1 MSDISRRLLMHASL
15 AAPVLAAGAA
25 AAAPRPET
33 LLDLAGAKL
42 EPSRLSEAAL
52 VIIDAQNEYRHGPLA
67 LSGIEPAIRRLAVL
81 LKRARAA
88 GTPVIHIA
96 QIGDPGQMFDRKSE
110 RGQFVKEITPLPGET
125 VIEKPLPNS
134 FARTTLQ
141 AHLETLK
148 RKQIVV
154 AGFMTHMCVSS
165 TVRAGFD
172 LDYRITVAA
181 DATATRALPS
191 ATGGHAVA
199 ARDVQASALAALA
212 DFFAAI
218 APVSVIPA

>member
-1 MSDISRRLLMHASL
+1 MSNISRRFLMHAGL
-15 AAPVLAAGAA
+15 AAPVVAAGAA
-25 AAAPRPET
+25 AATPRPKT
-33 LLDLAGAKL
+33 LLDLAGQTLK
-42 EPSRLSEAAL
+42 PSRLSQAAL
-52 VIIDAQNEYRHGPLA
+52 VVIDAQNEYRHGPLA
-67 LSGIEPAIRRLAVL
+67 LNGIEPAIGHLAAL

-88 GTPVIHIA
+88 GTPIVHIA

-110 RGQFVKEITPLPGET
+110 RGQFIREITPLDSET

-141 AHLETLK
+141 AHLDSLK
-148 RKQIVV
+148 RKQIIV

-172 LDYRITVAA
+172 LDYGITVAA

-191 ATGGHAVA
+191 ATGGRTVA
-199 ARDVQASALAALA
+199 APDIQASALAALA

-218 APVSVIPA
+218 APVSAIPA

>member
-1 MSDISRRLLMHASL
+1 MSNISRRLLMHAGL
-15 AAPVLAAGAA
+15 AAPVVAAGAA
-25 AAAPRPET
+25 AATPRPKP
-33 LLDLAGAKL
+33 LLDLAGQKL

-67 LSGIEPAIRRLAVL
+67 LSGIEPAIGRLAVL

-88 GTPVIHIA
+88 GTPIVHIA

-110 RGQFVKEITPLPGET
+110 RGQFIREITPLDSEA

-141 AHLETLK
+141 AHLDGLK
-148 RKQIVV
+148 RKQIIV

-165 TVRAGFD
+165 TVRAGLD

-191 ATGGHAVA
+191 ATGGRAVA
-199 ARDVQASALAALA
+199 APEIQASALAALA
-212 DFFAAI
+212 DFFAAV